1 MAKRPTELIYDVADV
16 PSLPV
21 ILLLSLQHLALIAI
35 YLVIAVTV
43 ARMAG
48 LNSEAGSRLLS
59 LTMIAG
65 AIGAILQAVD
75 RRGIGSG
82 FLVPTTTTTILLPPA
97 TAAVARGGI
106 ELLFGMTIVTGLIV
120 VVLSRTI
127 HRLRPLFPAEIAGF
141 VVFFVGLSVMVLAE
155 RSFLGVGV
163 DIAHR
168 GGHLAVAAVALAAI
182 VGISVWG
189 GQRLRLFCTLIG
201 MAVGYLAAAP
211 FDQFAPTAM
220 DSVRAAPLFALPS
233 LGAFGVAFDADLL
246 LPFAIAALAMSLNT
260 VGAVT
265 AAQRANDAE
274 WKRPDLPNIGR
285 GILADGLTNIVAGL
299 IGGVG
304 QSSTSGAVGLS
315 VATGATCR
323 VIGFGIGALLFV
335 LALSPKLATLLLIMP
350 QPVIGAALLFSGCFL
365 VVNGIQ
371 VMASRLL
378 DQRKVFVLGISLT
391 FGLARLYD
399 PEYFEGVPTWLAPW
413 VSSPMAVA
421 VTLAVLLNALFRIGI
436 HRRSRFTID
445 GTALDAEQLSAFM
458 TEQGQLWGA
467 GPEVVY
473 RASFGT
479 HEIVEALVSHDM
491 VRAQDDGTQPIS
503 IQTKFDEFSFEV
515 TVSYAGDLLV
525 PSDVKPS
532 AEEVMESEDGARRL
546 ASFMISRVADHIKA
560 DLRGQRSIIS
570 MRFNA

>member
-1 MAKRPTELIYDVADV
+1 MGKRPTELIYGVADV

-21 ILLLSLQHLALIAI
+21 ILLLSLQHLALITI

-48 LNSEAGSRLLS
+48 LDSEAGSRLLS

-65 AIGAILQAVD
+65 AIGAILQAID
-75 RRGIGSG
+75 RRGVGSG

-97 TAAVARGGI
+97 AAAIAKGGI
-106 ELLFGMTIVTGLIV
+106 ELLFGMTIVTGLMVI
-120 VVLSRTI
+120 VLSRII

-141 VVFFVGLSVMVLAE
+141 VVFVVGLSVMVLAE
-155 RSFLGVGV
+155 RSFLGVEV
-163 DIAHR
+163 DVSHR
-168 GGHLAVAAVALAAI
+168 GGHLVVATVALTAI

-201 MAVGYLAAAP
+201 IAVGYLVAVP
-211 FDQFAPTAM
+211 FDQFSQTALN
-220 DSVRAAPLFALPS
+220 SVHAAPLFALPS
-233 LGAFGVAFDADLL
+233 LGSFGVAFDIELL

-265 AAQRANDAE
+265 AAQRANDAD

-285 GILADGLTNIVAGL
+285 GILADGLTNVVAGL

-323 VIGFGIGALLFV
+323 VIGFGIGALLFL
-335 LALSPKLATLLLIMP
+335 LALSPKLATVLLIMP

-365 VVNGIQ
+365 VVNGVQ

-399 PEYFEGVPTWLAPW
+399 PAYFEEVPAWLAPW
-413 VSSPMAVA
+413 VSSSMAVA

-436 HRRSRFTID
+436 HKRSRFTID
-445 GTALDAEQLSAFM
+445 GTALDAEQLSKFM

-473 RASFGT
+473 RAAFGT

-491 VRAQDDGTQPIS
+491 VRAQDNGTRPIT
-503 IQTKFDEFSFEV
+503 IHTKFDEFSFEV
-515 TVSYAGDLLV
+515 TVSYVGDLLV

-532 AEEVMESEDGARRL
+532 AEEIMESEDGARRL
-546 ASFMISRVADHIKA
+546 ASFMIRRVADHIKA
-560 DLRGQRSIIS
+560 ELRGQRSTIC